1 MRDIIGRPLALI
13 WGLAGLLGI
22 IAADRAVARV
32 DVRDDLNVVH
42 VGVHVYKDSV
52 SLRDSTEVPSGS
64 HFRFEAGSV
73 VRIDSGATV
82 IINGYAFTYAQ
93 TGYLIGVTPG
103 TLTASKAAIVDADAR
118 INQWSVTD
126 SLTADTAA
134 VTVLLMPGKITIN
147 GDSTITF
154 GVAGK
159 TITISGNVTAG
170 TAAATFTS
178 AGKLV
183 LGADSAVTVGATGKT
198 TTVTGALAVTQASA
212 FTGNV
217 TGGTAGATFTSA
229 GKLVL
234 GADST
239 VTVGATGKTTTV
251 TGALAVTQA
260 SAFTGNVTATGLII
274 ADSLVVEDFAGL
286 LVTDTQPD
294 TVSTPGVVATDA
306 PWAVM
311 TDTLATVRAYTITD
325 NIVFIWAPAAGE
337 TTNPHTI
344 SWGVR
349 RPK

>member
-217 TGGTAGATFTSA
+217 T
-229 GKLVL
+229 
-234 GADST
+234 
-239 VTVGATGKTTTV
+239 
-251 TGALAVTQA
+251 
-260 SAFTGNVTATGLII
+260 ATGLII